1 MKHLLFYSG
10 ATDGAGESLKK
21 ILMDT
26 VPKEDIEICRTI
38 HDLAYKI
45 LPLRTITDSKKT
57 IHVLIATS
65 EQELLDLYSV
75 RDLLT
80 DLRVILIAPNRN
92 DETVKKAHDMYPR
105 YLGYL
110 DDNFKEIGEVFAK
123 MLKNGNKL
131 TAEA

>member
-10 ATDGAGESLKK
+10 VTDGAGETLKK

-26 VPKEDIEICRTI
+26 APKEDIEMCRTI
-38 HDLAYKI
+38 HDLAYKL

-75 RDLLT
+75 RDLIT
-80 DLRVILIAPNRN
+80 DLRVILIAPNRK

-123 MLKNGNKL
+123 MLKNNGKL
-131 TAEA
+131 SAAA

>member
-10 ATDGAGESLKK
+10 VTDGAGDRLKK
-21 ILMDT
+21 ILMDKT
-26 VPKEDIEICRTI
+26 HEEDIEICRTI
-38 HDLAYKI
+38 HDLAYKL
-45 LPLRTITDSKKT
+45 LPLRTIADSKKT

-75 RDLLT
+75 RDLVT

-92 DETVKKAHDMYPR
+92 DATVKKAHGMCPR

-123 MLKNGNKL
+123 MLKNSDKL
-131 TAEA
+131 TVVA

>member
-10 ATDGAGESLKK
+10 VTDGAGEKLRK
-21 ILMDT
+21 ILMEKAPD
-26 VPKEDIEICRTI
+26 EEIDICRTI
-38 HDLAYKI
+38 HDLTYKL
-45 LPLRTITDSKKT
+45 LPLRTIRDCKKT

-92 DETVKKAHDMYPR
+92 EETVKKAHDMYPR

-110 DDNFKEIGEVFAK
+110 DDNFNEIGEVFAK
-123 MLKNGNKL
+123 ILRCNKFQ
-131 TAEA
+131 AAA